1 MENNT
6 NNNNS
11 SSSFLWTCSCGNEA
25 MSTINVLGKTFDVC
39 ETCYEEEM
47 DSQFDPSQNWD
58 SYQDLDY

>member
-6 NNNNS
+6 NNNS
-11 SSSFLWTCSCGNEA
+11 SSSFLWTCSCGDEA
-25 MSTINVLGKTFDVC
+25 TATINVLGKDFDVC
-39 ETCYEEEM
+39 DACYEEEM

>member
-1 MENNT
+1 
-6 NNNNS
+6 
-11 SSSFLWTCSCGNEA
+11 